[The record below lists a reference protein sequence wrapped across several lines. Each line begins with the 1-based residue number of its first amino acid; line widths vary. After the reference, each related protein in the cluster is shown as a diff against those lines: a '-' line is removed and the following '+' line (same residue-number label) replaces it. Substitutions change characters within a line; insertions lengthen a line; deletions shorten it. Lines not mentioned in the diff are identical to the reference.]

1 MRVGLVLGAGGVTGE
16 AYHRGVVRALH
27 DLGWDARTA
36 EVLVGTSAGSIVT
49 ASLRASSSGS
59 PDEIPRSADT
69 ATVPNTAAVPD
80 VAAPPRARRLLIG
93 PLRARPIAR
102 AMGLLPAGRIPTEF
116 LSDGLDRRFGD
127 DWPDRDTWIVAV
139 RRRDGRRVVFG
150 RPDAPRARIGEAVA
164 ASCAIPAY
172 FTPATIGGTQYVDG
186 GAHSPTNADVL
197 RGRPLD
203 LVLVSSPMSLRAGS
217 LRPALDT
224 PIRLRFHRYLNAELR
239 RLRGNVM
246 HTLTFEP
253 DAEIAGLMG
262 LNMLSARNIDEIE
275 EQAFADAKRTL
286 HRSGLVERLRP
297 ARRRRRPAGVSG

>member
-1 MRVGLVLGAGGVTGE
+1 MQVGLVLGAGGVTGE

-27 DLGWDARTA
+27 DVGWDARTA
-36 EVLVGTSAGSIVT
+36 DVLVGTSAGSIVT
-49 ASLRASSSGS
+49 ASLRAGSAGS
-59 PDEIPRSADT
+59 PDQIPRSGD
-69 ATVPNTAAVPD
+69 TAAVPD
-80 VAAPPRARRLLIG
+80 VAAPPRARRLLVG

-116 LSDGLDRRFGD
+116 LSDGFDRRFGD
-127 DWPDRDTWIVAV
+127 RWPDRDTWIVAV

-172 FTPATIGGTQYVDG
+172 FTPVTVGSTQYVDG

-197 RGRPLD
+197 RSRSLD
-203 LVLVSSPMSLRAGS
+203 VALVSSPMSLRPGS
-217 LRPALDT
+217 VRPTLDT

-239 RLRGNVM
+239 RLRGNVA

-275 EQAFADAKRTL
+275 EQAYAAARGTL
-286 HRSGLVERLRP
+286 QRSGLADLLRP
-297 ARRRRRPAGVSG
+297 QGRRRRPAAVPG

>member
-1 MRVGLVLGAGGVTGE
+1 MQVGLVLGAGGVTGE

-36 EVLVGTSAGSIVT
+36 DVLVGTSAGSIVT
-49 ASLRASSSGS
+49 ASLRASSAGK
-59 PDEIPRSADT
+59 PHEVPRAADT
-69 ATVPNTAAVPD
+69 SAIPD
-80 VAAPPRARRLLIG
+80 PVAPPRARRLLLG

-116 LSDGLDRRFGD
+116 LSEGLDRRFGD
-127 DWPDRDTWIVAV
+127 SWPERNTWIVAV

-150 RPDAPRARIGEAVA
+150 RSDAPPARIGEAVA

-172 FTPATIGGTQYVDG
+172 FTPVTIGGTQYVDG

-203 LVLVSSPMSLRAGS
+203 VVLVSSPMSLRPGAV
-217 LRPALDT
+217 RPTLDT
-224 PIRLRFHRYLNAELR
+224 PIRLRFHRYLHAEIH
-239 RLRGNVM
+239 RLRGNVSQ
-246 HTLTFEP
+246 TLSFEP
-253 DAEIAGLMG
+253 NAEVAGLMG

-275 EQAFADAKRTL
+275 ERAHADAMRTL
-286 HRSGLVERLRP
+286 RNSGLMERLAP
-297 ARRRRRPAGVSG
+297 ASAGARRERAGTSA

>member
-27 DLGWDARTA
+27 ELGWDARTA
-36 EVLVGTSAGSIVT
+36 DVLVGTSAGSIVA
-49 ASLRASSSGS
+49 ASLRASSAGN
-59 PDEIPRSADT
+59 PDQVPRAAD
-69 ATVPNTAAVPD
+69 PAAVPD
-80 VAAPPRARRLLIG
+80 PVAPPRARRLLLG

-127 DWPDRDTWIVAV
+127 RWPDRDIWIVAV

-150 RPDAPRARIGEAVA
+150 RSDAPTARIGEAVA

-172 FTPATIGGTQYVDG
+172 FTPVSISGTQYVDG

-203 LVLVSSPMSLRAGS
+203 LVVVSSPMSLRPSAA
-217 LRPALDT
+217 RPTLDT

-239 RLRGNVM
+239 RLHGNAAA
-246 HTLTFEP
+246 TLTFEP
-253 DAEIAGLMG
+253 NAEVAGLMG
-262 LNMLSARNIDEIE
+262 LNMLSAQNIDEIE
-275 EQAFADAKRTL
+275 ERTYADALRAL
-286 HRSGLVERLRP
+286 RASGLAERLAT
-297 ARRRRRPAGVSG
+297 ARGRAGGTRRARASTSA